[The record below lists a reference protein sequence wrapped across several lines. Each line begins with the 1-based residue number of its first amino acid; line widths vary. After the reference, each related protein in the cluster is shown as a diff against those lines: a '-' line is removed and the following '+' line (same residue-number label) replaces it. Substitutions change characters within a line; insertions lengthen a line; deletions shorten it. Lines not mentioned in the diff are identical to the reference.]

1 MSDTNNEYKIF
12 SWWKIPL
19 EIFDEIYN
27 DFINNQC
34 PSMEIIEMRTQYW
47 YTEQT
52 VKNILFECVCIA
64 DQDFVEKKLM
74 WN

>member
-1 MSDTNNEYKIF
+1 MLDTNSEYKIF

-19 EIFDEIYN
+19 EEFNEIYN
-27 DFINNQC
+27 DFINETT
-34 PSMEIIEMRTQYW
+34 SMEIIEMRTQYW

-52 VKNILFECVCIA
+52 VKNILFECVRIA
-64 DQDFVEKKLM
+64 DPDFVHKQLR